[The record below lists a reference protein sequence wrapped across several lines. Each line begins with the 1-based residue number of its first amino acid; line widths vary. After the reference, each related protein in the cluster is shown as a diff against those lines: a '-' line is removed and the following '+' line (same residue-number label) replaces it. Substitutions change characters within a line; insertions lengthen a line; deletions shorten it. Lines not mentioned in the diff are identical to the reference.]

1 MHLYMEYSCKVYK
14 VFLEFIAK
22 EDIHIYSIDES
33 FLDVTSYLKL
43 YQVNAKELAKKML
56 DRIYEKT
63 GLTATVGIGTNL
75 YLAKIAMD
83 IVAKHVDDH
92 IGILDE
98 FSYREQLWDHKPLSD
113 FWRIGSRTEK
123 KTGRLRDPYDGRYR
137 NGFFKIRR
145 LAV

>member
-1 MHLYMEYSCKVYK
+1 MQAVME
-14 VFLEFIAK
+14 E
-22 EDIHIYSIDES
+22 
-33 FLDVTSYLKL
+33 
-43 YQVNAKELAKKML
+43 
-56 DRIYEKT
+56 T
-63 GLTATVGIGTNL
+63 GITATAGVGTNL

-98 FSYREQLWDHKPLSD
+98 FSYREKLWDHKPLSD

-123 KTGRLRDPYDGRYR
+123 KTYRLWNPYDGRYC